1 MPFFRSATVLLL
13 ALVGAAGDSH
23 CVMWRQTGGCDA
35 EGPRIPTSD
44 KSCDEYI
51 TYGSSGFCECGDGV
65 TASAVGCAH
74 ATFRCSDECKFAD
87 AAGEEG
93 ATAEDGSGGGGEGEG
108 EGEGETGEAARGGG
122 EGGGEGETDE
132 AAAAALDEAARRQA
146 AEAAEVAEAA
156 EAERQQ
162 AESERRQA
170 EAGKAARRQ
179 AELNKMEPQDQA
191 PAEDESD
198 GLSLPAEDAELVFDE
213 TGPTEDEVRRL
224 EEETK
229 KEAEAEQT
237 WTEKAEWDPC
247 GSPRFTAGSGKYA
260 ITVELHVFT
269 INQPDTTIRYTTDG
283 SEPWRGSPVWTEK
296 VDWTNLGNTTIKAM
310 TVPNEGI
317 ELRSSPVVTMWF
329 HVVPQATAPVWRPHA
344 GKFSDEVSIAVSS
357 TSSGTRI
364 HWTRDGSVPTEK
376 SPVWVDQLWTEIGNF
391 TLKVG

>member
-1 MPFFRSATVLLL
+1 MR
-13 ALVGAAGDSH
+13 H
-23 CVMWRQTGGCDA
+23 CS
-35 EGPRIPTSD
+35 E
-44 KSCDEYI
+44 
-51 TYGSSGFCECGDGV
+51 
-65 TASAVGCAH
+65 
-74 ATFRCSDECKFAD
+74 
-87 AAGEEG
+87 
-93 ATAEDGSGGGGEGEG
+93 
-108 EGEGETGEAARGGG
+108 
-122 EGGGEGETDE
+122 
-132 AAAAALDEAARRQA
+132 LRRA
-146 AEAAEVAEAA
+146 
-156 EAERQQ
+156 
-162 AESERRQA
+162 
-170 EAGKAARRQ
+170 
-179 AELNKMEPQDQA
+179 
-191 PAEDESD
+191 
-198 GLSLPAEDAELVFDE
+198 DAELVFDE

-247 GSPRFTAGSGKYA
+247 GSPRFTAASGKYA

-317 ELRSSPVVTMWF
+317 EMRSSQVVTMWF

-357 TSSGTRI
+357 TSIGTRI